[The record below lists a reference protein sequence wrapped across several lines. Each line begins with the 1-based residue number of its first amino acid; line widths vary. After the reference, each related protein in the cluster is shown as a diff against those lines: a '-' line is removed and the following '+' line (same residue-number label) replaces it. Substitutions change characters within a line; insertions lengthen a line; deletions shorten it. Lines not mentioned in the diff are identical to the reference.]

1 MSKEFPMSQPS
12 PSIQVLLPAA
22 DYRVYAS
29 AARLLIRVMGRK
41 APDALALI
49 RHTLGGRDATGIA
62 DDYLDAISW
71 PTAARHAAW
80 LRRPAP
86 PPASGKPSVATHPQL
101 ALARERPSLDPGRN

>member
-1 MSKEFPMSQPS
+1 MCQQSS
-12 PSIQVLLPAA
+12 SIQVALPAA

-29 AARLLIRVMGRK
+29 AARLLTRIMGRK

-71 PTAARHAAW
+71 PTAAGHAAW

-86 PPASGKPSVATHPQL
+86 PPTRNKASVATHPQT
-101 ALARERPSLDPGRN
+101 ALTRERRALDPSRN